1 MTDPKELLSEQQPLQ
16 LSEVQKALQKADLD
30 GWLFYDFHGQNPIAK
45 TMLDL
50 QKTTRRSFALIPARG
65 EPVAL
70 IHAIEH
76 GAWDH
81 WPWKVVDYRGWRE
94 MEEKLTVLLQGE
106 PRLAMEVSSHSNVPT
121 LDRVPSGILQLLVR
135 IGIKV
140 VSSGDFVSTFHS
152 VWTEQQLQGHR
163 RCAEIAREVA
173 MGAFKKASEQVRH
186 GKPLL
191 EGELGEWIRD
201 RLYDRGLQEQPDCHV
216 AIGKNAA
223 DPHYDPGG
231 SGDYI
236 SKGEILLIDLWG
248 KENTEG
254 IFADQ
259 TWMGILDRQPSS
271 RVQTIW
277 AAVRDARE
285 EAIKFLNDSYASGE
299 IIFGYQVDDV
309 CRNAISKSGFGDFF
323 VHRTGHSMDVDLHG
337 SGPNLDNLETRDDR
351 TLISGVGF
359 SVEPGIYIP
368 GEVGI
373 RSEINVYWGP
383 EGPEVTPQKR
393 QYEILT
399 LLE

>member
-1 MTDPKELLSEQQPLQ
+1 MTDSKEFLAKEPIPLA
-16 LSEVQKALQKADLD
+16 EVQRSLREADLD

-45 TMLDL
+45 AMLSL
-50 QKTTRRSFALIPARG
+50 QKTSRRSFTLIPAQG
-65 EPVAL
+65 EPTAL

-76 GAWDH
+76 CAWDH
-81 WPWKVVDYRGWRE
+81 WPWKTLDYQGWSE
-94 MEEKLTVLLQGE
+94 MEEKLTSLLQE
-106 PRLAMEVSSHSNVPT
+106 KPRLAMEISPQSNVPT

-135 IGIKV
+135 IGADV

-152 VWTEQQLQGHR
+152 VWTEEQLQGHR

-173 MGAFKKASEQVRH
+173 MGAFEKAAERVRQN
-186 GKPLL
+186 KPLL
-191 EGELGEWIRD
+191 EGELADWIRD
-201 RLYDRGLQEQPDCHV
+201 RLYEKGLENQPDCHV

-223 DPHYDPGG
+223 DPHYDPGQK
-231 SGDYI
+231 GDYI

-248 KENTEG
+248 KESTEG
-254 IFADQ
+254 VFADQ
-259 TWMGILDRQPSS
+259 TWMGILDRQVPPRS
-271 RVQTIW
+271 QKIW
-277 AAVRDARE
+277 TAVRDARE
-285 EAIKFLNDSYASGE
+285 KAIKFLHDSHTAGE
-299 IIFGYQVDDV
+299 KIFGYQVDDV
-309 CRNAISKSGFGDFF
+309 CRHAISKSGFGNFF

-351 TLISGVGF
+351 TLIAGVGF

-368 GEVGI
+368 DEVGI

-383 EGPEVTPQKR
+383 EGPEVTPKNR